1 MIREIYD
8 KILEQQDIRQNL
20 IKLKSELKEN
30 NNKTVLLYQ
39 IGADYSLF
47 DQLLMNQ
54 DAKTRKNAALIMGE
68 LAVPCFLDKLFDA
81 YKKEEQL
88 FVKSSYLIAIKNF
101 EYEMILPDLK
111 KRLSELTKIEID
123 DFNKKHIREEI
134 RVLSELILAKEGI
147 AQHVFTGYQVPSEL
161 ILLTNRNY
169 VNITLDQLHDMKSK
183 EFTAGVM
190 LKTNDL
196 RKVLPIRTYS
206 EVLFMLDDLKVCKM
220 DADAASKAIA
230 ASSLLEFMKLRHKG
244 EAPFFFR
251 IELKSKLELDKKSEF
266 TKKLAYE
273 IERLSDRKLINSIS
287 NYEFEI
293 RLIENKEGNLNV
305 LIKLYT
311 LKDERFA
318 YRRKS
323 IATSIQPVN
332 AALMANLAKDYLIE
346 GAQVLDPFCGA
357 GTMLIER
364 NQILRANTM
373 YGLDIYNDAIE
384 KAKENTT
391 AANAIVHYINRD
403 FFDFKHEY
411 LFDEIFTNLPRAMG
425 HKEIDEIYQLYQRFF
440 VKAPEHL
447 KNGAVMIL
455 YSHNKEFVKKLLN
468 RKIYRLEEEFEISKK
483 EGAYLFVIRTI

>member
-30 NNKTVLLYQ
+30 NNKTALLYQ

-54 DAKTRKNAALIMGE
+54 DAKIRKNAALIMGE
-68 LAVPCFLDKLFDA
+68 LTVPCFLDKLFDA

-101 EYEMILPDLK
+101 EYEMLLPDLK

-123 DFNKKHIREEI
+123 DSNKKHIREEI

-169 VNITLDQLHDMKSK
+169 VNITLDQLHDMKPK

-230 ASSLLEFMKLRHKG
+230 ASSLLEFMTLRH
-244 EAPFFFR
+244 
-251 IELKSKLELDKKSEF
+251 
-266 TKKLAYE
+266 
-273 IERLSDRKLINSIS
+273 LSLIHI
-287 NYEFEI
+287 
-293 RLIENKEGNLNV
+293 
-305 LIKLYT
+305 
-311 LKDERFA
+311 
-318 YRRKS
+318 
-323 IATSIQPVN
+323 
-332 AALMANLAKDYLIE
+332 
-346 GAQVLDPFCGA
+346 
-357 GTMLIER
+357 
-364 NQILRANTM
+364 
-373 YGLDIYNDAIE
+373 
-384 KAKENTT
+384 
-391 AANAIVHYINRD
+391 
-403 FFDFKHEY
+403 
-411 LFDEIFTNLPRAMG
+411 
-425 HKEIDEIYQLYQRFF
+425 
-440 VKAPEHL
+440 
-447 KNGAVMIL
+447 
-455 YSHNKEFVKKLLN
+455 
-468 RKIYRLEEEFEISKK
+468 
-483 EGAYLFVIRTI
+483 